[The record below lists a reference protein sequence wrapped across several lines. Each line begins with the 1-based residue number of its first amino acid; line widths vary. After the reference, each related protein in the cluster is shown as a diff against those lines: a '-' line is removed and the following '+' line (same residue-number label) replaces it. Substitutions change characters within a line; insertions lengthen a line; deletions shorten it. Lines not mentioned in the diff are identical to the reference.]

1 MEGAEEEEIGQ
12 ISKKKQK
19 KLERNPRKAFS
30 KSRENTQLCCEE
42 SCHNPFSLKC
52 SHGRCRRCC
61 KEVTFNENLD
71 CEGHRVFIKSNREK
85 AKLYPKEKLAEEVA
99 AGVGI
104 SDVEDILKIN
114 KAEDIIEY
122 IEYIIFSDLVIFS
135 FTSC

>member
-1 MEGAEEEEIGQ
+1 MRTWTVSA
-12 ISKKKQK
+12 
-19 KLERNPRKAFS
+19 AA
-30 KSRENTQLCCEE
+30 
-42 SCHNPFSLKC
+42 
-52 SHGRCRRCC
+52 GRPCR
-61 KEVTFNENLD
+61 
-71 CEGHRVFIKSNREK
+71 RVFIKSNREK

-104 SDVEDILKIN
+104 SDVEDIVKIN